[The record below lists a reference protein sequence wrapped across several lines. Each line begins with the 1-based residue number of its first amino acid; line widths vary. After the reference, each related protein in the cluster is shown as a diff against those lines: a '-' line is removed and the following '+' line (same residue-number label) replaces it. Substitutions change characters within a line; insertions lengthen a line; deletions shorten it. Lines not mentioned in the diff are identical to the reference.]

1 MRGEQRLQVRDP
13 GGLGVLLRPHRRHR
27 RARQAQQAE
36 QRVEAVWLWLGG
48 CVGGC
53 VRWRVSWSIWSVR
66 IRVGWLADGLVIGE
80 QRADVVGGVGVEEPL
95 EQRQVAQRGGTQRGG
110 DEARVE
116 VTLRVEVQQP
126 QQPLQVTRD
135 PHQPLALQE
144 HSDELQR
151 LLRLLRLLTRH
162 SISTR
167 RSIITRYT
175 GHVGV
180 AGEGDEEAAVVEEEA
195 EGDGEHVARQVLL
208 HRQRRLRLTRP
219 PRAHVVGGA
228 RVVQEQAE
236 GAARQLCTP
245 QRLER
250 GAARRPRRAEALQ
263 ELRLEGLERGALQHA
278 AAAHEPLDVHVEA
291 PAVAH
296 RLLLAAR
303 LGARLGVLAADL
315 LQELL
320 LVGSQLLADGLLLL
334 LAQALARHRHAA
346 LQEVALPLIRRLPLR
361 LC

>member
-36 QRVEAVWLWLGG
+36 QRVEAVWFCLRG

-95 EQRQVAQRGGTQRGG
+95 EQHQVAQRGGAQRGG
-110 DEARVE
+110 NEARVE

-151 LLRLLRLLTRH
+151 LLCLLRLLRLLRRPHWLTRH
-162 SISTR
+162 PISTR
-167 RSIITRYT
+167 RP

-236 GAARQLCTP
+236 GAARQLRAP

-250 GAARRPRRAEALQ
+250 GTARRPRRAEALQ
-263 ELRLEGLERGALQHA
+263 
-278 AAAHEPLDVHVEA
+278 
-291 PAVAH
+291 
-296 RLLLAAR
+296 
-303 LGARLGVLAADL
+303 
-315 LQELL
+315 
-320 LVGSQLLADGLLLL
+320 
-334 LAQALARHRHAA
+334 
-346 LQEVALPLIRRLPLR
+346 
-361 LC
+361 